1 MITNMKVAFIGVG
14 TMGKPMAANLV
25 KAGHELYLFDSVPAR
40 TAQVAGEIG
49 AQPLRRIGDAGAA
62 EVIVTMLP
70 DARAV
75 RDVALGSGAIETTA
89 KRGTILVDMSS
100 SQPLITRETGA
111 ALAAKGIVLI
121 DAPVSGGVQRAV
133 QGSLTIMIGGD
144 DASAIQKVKPVLAA
158 MGSTFFEVGK
168 LGSGH
173 AAKALNNVVGASNY
187 AVLAE
192 ALIVADRYGIDQ
204 KMLVDIVSASTGQ
217 SFVSSVVMKQFVM
230 PKTYSTGFK
239 VGLIS
244 KDATIAAELSMQL
257 GCDTPFIQL
266 ADKRWVEA
274 RDALGEAEDHSKA
287 ILTWT

>member
-1 MITNMKVAFIGVG
+1 KSKHSREKCQRRIRRPRACAQVRIFFTLGYALRMIINMKVAFIGIG

-25 KAGHELYLFDSVPAR
+25 KAGHELSVFDSNSAR

-49 AQPLRRIGDAGAA
+49 AQPLQRAADAGAA
-62 EVIVTMLP
+62 DVIVTMLP

-75 RDVALGSGAIETTA
+75 RDVALGNGGIAATA
-89 KRGTILVDMSS
+89 QRGTILVDMSS

-111 ALAAKGIVLI
+111 TLAAKGIILI
-121 DAPVSGGVQRAV
+121 DAPVSGGVQRAI

-158 MGSTFFEVGK
+158 MGTTFFEVGK

-192 ALIVADRYGIDQ
+192 ALIVADHYGIDQ
-204 KMLVDIVSASTGQ
+204 KMLVDIVNAS
-217 SFVSSVVMKQFVM
+217 
-230 PKTYSTGFK
+230 
-239 VGLIS
+239 
-244 KDATIAAELSMQL
+244 
-257 GCDTPFIQL
+257 
-266 ADKRWVEA
+266 
-274 RDALGEAEDHSKA
+274 
-287 ILTWT
+287 

>member
-1 MITNMKVAFIGVG
+1 MKVAFIGIG
-14 TMGKPMAANLV
+14 TMGKPMATNIV
-25 KAGHELYLFDSVPAR
+25 KAGHDVSVFDADTAR
-40 TAQVAGEIG
+40 AAQVAVEIG
-49 AQPLRRIGDAGAA
+49 AKALKRLSDAGAA

-75 RDVALGSGAIETTA
+75 REVALGSDGIATTA
-89 KRGTILVDMSS
+89 QRGTILVDMSS

-111 ALAAKGIVLI
+111 ALAAKGIILL
-121 DAPVSGGVQRAV
+121 DAPVSGGVQRAI

-144 DASAIQKVKPVLAA
+144 DPGAIQKVKPLLSA
-158 MGSTFFEVGK
+158 MGNTFFEVGK

-192 ALIVADRYGIDQ
+192 ALIVAARYGIDQ
-204 KMLVDIVSASTGQ
+204 KLLVDIVNTSTGQ
-217 SFVSSVVMKQFVM
+217 SFVSSVVMKQFVI
-230 PKTYSTGFK
+230 PKTYNTGFK

-244 KDATIAAELSMQL
+244 KDATIAAELSTQL

-266 ADKRWVEA
+266 ADERWVAA
-274 RDALGEAEDHSKA
+274 RDALGESEDHSKA
-287 ILTWT
+287 ILTWERG

>member
-1 MITNMKVAFIGVG
+1 MIINMKVAFIGVG

-25 KAGHELYLFDSVPAR
+25 KAGHELSVFDSNSVRA
-40 TAQVAGEIG
+40 TQVAGEIG
-49 AQPLRRIGDAGAA
+49 AQPLQRIGELDA

-75 RDVALGSGAIETTA
+75 RDVALGNGGIAASA

-111 ALAAKGIVLI
+111 ALATMGIILI
-121 DAPVSGGVQRAV
+121 DAPVSGGVQRAI

-144 DASAIQKVKPVLAA
+144 DPAAIHKVKPVLAA

-192 ALIVADRYGIDQ
+192 ALIVADHYGIDQ
-204 KMLVDIVSASTGQ
+204 KLLVDIVNASTGQ
-217 SFVSSVVMKQFVM
+217 SFVSTVVMKQFVM
-230 PKTYSTGFK
+230 PKTYNTGFK
-239 VGLIS
+239 IGLIS
-244 KDATIAAELSMQL
+244 KDATIAAELSTQL

-266 ADKRWVEA
+266 ADQRWVEA